1 MAQEDPVVVVNAWVK
16 AVNARDEDGLL
27 ALSEPDIEIVGPR
40 GSGHGHQLLRE
51 WIERA
56 GLTMEPLRV
65 FVRGQTVVIEQQA
78 TWRALDTG
86 AVMGNRRIASALQV
100 EGGRVR
106 RFARHDDLAH
116 ALRATGLSASDET
129 LAATAQ

>member
-1 MAQEDPVVVVNAWVK
+1 MAQDDPVVVVNAWVQ
-16 AVNARDEDGLL
+16 AANARDIDELL

-40 GSGHGHQLLRE
+40 GSRHGYQPLRE

-56 GLTMEPLRV
+56 GLTMEPLHV

-86 AVMGNRRIASALQV
+86 AVTGSQRIASALQV

-106 RFARHDDLAH
+106 RVARYDDLAH
-116 ALRATGLSASDET
+116 ALRATGLSESDQT
-129 LAATAQ
+129 PSATTR